1 MLAIRLP
8 QSIEKR
14 LEKLARRT
22 GRTKTY
28 YVREAILEHLEEI
41 EDLYLAEGALE
52 RIRSGEERTIPL
64 KQGAVARP
72 GPRHPRTTPIA
83 WRGKLQS
90 LAARRYLPADT
101 AAGSQRTC

>member
-28 YVREAILEHLEEI
+28 YVCEAILEHLEDI
-41 EDLYLAEGALE
+41 EDLYLAERAPE
-52 RIRSGEERTIPL
+52 RVRNDER
-64 KQGAVARP
+64 
-72 GPRHPRTTPIA
+72 
-83 WRGKLQS
+83 KLF
-90 LAARRYLPADT
+90 D
-101 AAGSQRTC
+101 

>member
-14 LEKLARRT
+14 LEKLAR
-22 GRTKTY
+22 RTKTY

-64 KQGAVARP
+64 KQVMKQHG
-72 GPRHPRTTPIA
+72 
-83 WRGKLQS
+83 LQ
-90 LAARRYLPADT
+90 R
-101 AAGSQRTC
+101 